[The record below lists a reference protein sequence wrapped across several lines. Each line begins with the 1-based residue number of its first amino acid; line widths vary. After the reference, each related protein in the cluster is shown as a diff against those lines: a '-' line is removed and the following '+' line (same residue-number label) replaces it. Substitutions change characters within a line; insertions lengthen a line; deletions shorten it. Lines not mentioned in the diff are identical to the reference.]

1 MITRCFYLLLAASLM
16 ATCGCSQANST
27 ADLTARATSQ
37 AEAAGRSSKA
47 KPATTAGQ
55 PVSTPEAALNDEDAG
70 ETVPVRVV
78 KKKQVPAP
86 RGKTDVLPNIGK
98 RSQGVDWPSFLGP
111 NRNSSSPE
119 KGIITDW
126 SAGALKIVWQQE
138 LGSSY
143 GIGTVSKG
151 RYFQF
156 DEVDEIVSVQC
167 YNAET
172 GKKLWQYSYTTD
184 YADLFGYDSGPRCSP
199 VVDGNRV
206 YIFGVE
212 GKLICL
218 RATDGAEVWE
228 HDLHKRFGVVQNFFG
243 VGATPVIEGDLLLVM
258 VGGSPAESSQLP
270 PGQLNL
276 VEPNGSAIVAFD
288 KYTGEVKYKLGD
300 DLASYASPLV
310 TTVGERRWGFLFAR
324 EGLIGF
330 DPAAG
335 TVDFHY
341 KWRATSLESVNA
353 ATPVVVGDEV
363 FISET
368 YGPGSTLLKVKP
380 GGYDVVWKDNDRVR
394 SKAMQTHW
402 NTPVAVDG
410 YLYASSGR
418 HTQNAELRCIEWK
431 TGKVQWTIPRLT
443 RTSLL
448 YVDGHFLCLGEYGSL
463 ILFKANPNKFEP
475 VGEYLFE
482 NPKGTDNQ
490 GLRAPLLLQ
499 YPCWAAPII
508 SHGLLYLRGSDR
520 LLCVDLIP
528 ED

>member
-1 MITRCFYLLLAASLM
+1 
-16 ATCGCSQANST
+16 
-27 ADLTARATSQ
+27 
-37 AEAAGRSSKA
+37 
-47 KPATTAGQ
+47 
-55 PVSTPEAALNDEDAG
+55 
-70 ETVPVRVV
+70 
-78 KKKQVPAP
+78 
-86 RGKTDVLPNIGK
+86 
-98 RSQGVDWPSFLGP
+98 
-111 NRNSSSPE
+111 
-119 KGIITDW
+119 
-126 SAGALKIVWQQE
+126 
-138 LGSSY
+138 
-143 GIGTVSKG
+143 
-151 RYFQF
+151 
-156 DEVDEIVSVQC
+156 
-167 YNAET
+167 
-172 GKKLWQYSYTTD
+172 
-184 YADLFGYDSGPRCSP
+184 
-199 VVDGNRV
+199 
-206 YIFGVE
+206 
-212 GKLICL
+212 
-218 RATDGAEVWE
+218 
-228 HDLHKRFGVVQNFFG
+228 
-243 VGATPVIEGDLLLVM
+243 
-258 VGGSPAESSQLP
+258 
-270 PGQLNL
+270 
-276 VEPNGSAIVAFD
+276 
-288 KYTGEVKYKLGD
+288 
-300 DLASYASPLV
+300 
-310 TTVGERRWGFLFAR
+310 
-324 EGLIGF
+324 
-330 DPAAG
+330 
-335 TVDFHY
+335 
-341 KWRATSLESVNA
+341 VNA

-482 NPKGTDNQ
+482 NPKATDNQ